1 MKLLPYCD
9 PSGIVIELNDDEDP
23 KEYPLLHKTIQKI
36 SLMNC
41 DLSIII
47 PHHFNVIDT
56 IGNSDEL
63 FLNIL
68 QINSKCRVLRLT
80 GSITNKA
87 ALALRDCVQ
96 CLVDELDWNLND
108 DDEVKS
114 SYTQSTSEI
123 NEDEFADTYSI
134 ASSVF
139 LNENE
144 EDSYSISDNYQFKKK
159 LSISSQ
165 KLQGITAL
173 TELNLRILDLD
184 TLKIISDCLFELPDL
199 CELEL
204 NLASEVCCYAYNSAE
219 IPSLCC
225 NNPKLRVIVRIN
237 EIGDL
242 KAIGTANMILGLFGN
257 KSNYDQRNIL
267 WLSKSALTFNGGLK
281 LMKILKAQKVL
292 LNEIH
297 IFSSHMGKRPT
308 SRQYLQL
315 VCLVEPIILRW

>member
-173 TELNLRILDLD
+173 TELNLRISDLD

-204 NLASEVCCYAYNSAE
+204 NLASEVCCYTYNSAE